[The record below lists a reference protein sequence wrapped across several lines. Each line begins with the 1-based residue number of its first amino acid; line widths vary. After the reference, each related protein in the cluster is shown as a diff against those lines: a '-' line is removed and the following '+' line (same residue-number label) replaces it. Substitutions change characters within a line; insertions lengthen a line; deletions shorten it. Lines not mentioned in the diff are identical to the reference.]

1 MSNTL
6 RVEKII
12 STLPSQLQPN
22 TMYLV
27 RSGEGIDIYVSD
39 STGSI
44 AHKHNS
50 PIGGGSDGPMDT
62 DINYWD
68 IIGEFTPAQPSF
80 NINGNTLIEGDN
92 IKGVV
97 QLPIDNILSTDK
109 KHNYRNTSLKFSISC
124 NPDDVAE
131 ISFSDIK
138 PLNSSGEQTMYLYIV
153 LLSYP
158 GEMTVGV
165 GYNYAT
171 TIYKQ
176 SNDEYE
182 ILLDIDQDGNI
193 TLNGSAV
200 PDVNIPDES
209 VYLNF
214 TKVDGYSQG
223 NTFSYDFTDV
233 ITLDE
238 GPIALPTKTNS
249 FYICNNNRIYNN
261 VSYRKNDLLLVKDSP
276 DDITII
282 NSIPAVYDNVI
293 GISDNSKIIEPI
305 YPNPSTAPLLEK
317 IVDTNNEYMLTPI
330 YGTAT
335 LLYKNITIGVFRIS
349 LSELVNVGDEIRIV
363 LSPASYEIN
372 PNDPMYNVFNITNG
386 VYVTLKKYENYI
398 LVDVMGQSFKTTLD
412 YIEVIVSSYSISVY
426 SITHYIYYKDI
437 FNAYYI
443 YIDGSY
449 TNKPITLNN
458 SCTTNIA
465 ILNKSSARPGDI
477 LLSNNNYGLYN
488 DTPIYINSKYLL
500 LENNKLELIFG
511 GPDNNRPPHGMF
523 KGIISESSNF
533 YQPYKAGDMFIYKK
547 DDESYNIGFTDKDN
561 NLYTVQAAGDQ
572 KPYAAGI
579 AYGDFSN
586 NNNQLLNIDS
596 KTLLSDM
603 LATLLANV
611 NFNMIDDYY
620 HSVFTVD
627 VAGKTEVIKIKDKPS
642 PLVSIYYTGYSDK
655 RDTNIIVNWDKPC
668 YYLNPTIQDIYSRFI
683 IDANQYLNYETVV
696 EVNDLSNTFGA
707 VPSHSIIIGL
717 FSSEQTAITAN
728 PYIYSNRHNNF
739 LGIEIKA
746 NSYRIQLVDYD
757 EFEPYIDLPVDSV
770 LNIKM
775 VYNNAA
781 NTLVINITDDI
792 IVELPVI
799 NLSWKSDFHPY
810 LSVNAAGSQESYT
823 YNLKIKGKSLDTN
836 NGSDNSDEINAIK
849 NDIIAINNKF
859 TSPEQQL
866 FITNIVNETIDP
878 ILGDIDLLLTQILGT

>member
-44 AHKHNS
+44 AQKHNS
-50 PIGGGSDGPMDT
+50 LIGGGSDGPMDT

-68 IIGEFTPAQPSF
+68 IIGEFTPVQPSF

-124 NPDDVAE
+124 NPDDAAE

-138 PLNSSGEQTMYLYIV
+138 SLNSSDEQTKYLYII
-153 LLSYP
+153 LASAP
-158 GEMTVGV
+158 GEMSLSV
-165 GYNYAT
+165 GYNYFT

-182 ILLDIDQDGNI
+182 ILLDIDQAGNI
-193 TLNGSAV
+193 TLNGLAV
-200 PDVNIPDES
+200 SDVNMPDES

-214 TKVDGYSQG
+214 TKIDGYSQG

-293 GISDNSKIIEPI
+293 GISGNSKIIEPI

-317 IVDTNNEYMLTPI
+317 IVDTNNEYMMTPI

-386 VYVTLKKYENYI
+386 VYASLKKYESYI

-412 YIEVIVSSYSISVY
+412 YIEVSVSSYSISVY

-488 DTPIYINSKYLL
+488 DTP
-500 LENNKLELIFG
+500 
-511 GPDNNRPPHGMF
+511 
-523 KGIISESSNF
+523 
-533 YQPYKAGDMFIYKK
+533 
-547 DDESYNIGFTDKDN
+547 T
-561 NLYTVQAAGDQ
+561 GDQ
-572 KPYAAGI
+572 KPSAAGI

-611 NFNMIDDYY
+611 NFNMIDGYY

-627 VAGKTEVIKIKDKPS
+627 AAGKTEVIKIKDKPS
-642 PLVSIYYTGYSDK
+642 PLVSIYYSGYNNK
-655 RDTNIIVNWDKPC
+655 RDTNIIVDWDKPC
-668 YYLNPTIQDIYSRFI
+668 YYLNPTIQDSNSHFI

-696 EVNDLSNTFGA
+696 EVNDLSNTFSI

-717 FSSEQTAITAN
+717 FSSEQAAITAN
-728 PYIYSNRHNNF
+728 SYIRDNRHNNF
-739 LGIEIKA
+739 LGIEITA
-746 NSYRIQLVDYD
+746 NSYRIQLVDYY

-781 NTLVINITDDI
+781 STLVINITDDI

-810 LSVNAAGSQESYT
+810 LSVNATGSRESYT
-823 YNLKIKGKSLDTN
+823 YKLKIKGKSLDTN

-878 ILGDIDLLLTQILGT
+878 ILGDIDTLLTQILGT